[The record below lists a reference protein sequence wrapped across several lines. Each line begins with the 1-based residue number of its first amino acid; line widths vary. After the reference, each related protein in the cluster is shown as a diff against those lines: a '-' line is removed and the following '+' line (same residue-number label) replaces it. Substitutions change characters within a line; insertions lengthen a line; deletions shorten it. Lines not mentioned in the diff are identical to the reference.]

1 MVSILHAGLP
11 DPSKTL
17 FNDQSEMF
25 IVQKYGNQT
34 LTLIPKDRYGNL
46 IPSSDGIIMLIRKVR
61 VVGCS
66 LSLVVALYTLCWV
79 FPNLLLC
86 F

>member
-34 LTLIPKDRYGNL
+34 TKLIPKDRYGNL
-46 IPSSDGIIMLIRKVR
+46 IPSSDDITMLIKKVKIF
-61 VVGCS
+61 GCS
-66 LSLVVALYTLCWV
+66 LYLVIHFAGC
-79 FPNLLLC
+79 NLLLWLK
-86 F
+86 